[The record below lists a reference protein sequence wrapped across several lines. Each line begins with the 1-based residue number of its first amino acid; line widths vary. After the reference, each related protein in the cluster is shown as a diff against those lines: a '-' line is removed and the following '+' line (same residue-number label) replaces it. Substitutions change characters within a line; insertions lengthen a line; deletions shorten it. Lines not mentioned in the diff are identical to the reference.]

1 MFNDNFELVQDL
13 KQLYQRSYVEYLTE
27 LQVLFSFLI
36 TVYQLQCN
44 SGMDSGQQGGARH

>member
-27 LQVLFSFLI
+27 LQVLFSFRI
-36 TVYQLQCN
+36 TVHQLQCN
-44 SGMDSGQQGGARH
+44 SGMDSG